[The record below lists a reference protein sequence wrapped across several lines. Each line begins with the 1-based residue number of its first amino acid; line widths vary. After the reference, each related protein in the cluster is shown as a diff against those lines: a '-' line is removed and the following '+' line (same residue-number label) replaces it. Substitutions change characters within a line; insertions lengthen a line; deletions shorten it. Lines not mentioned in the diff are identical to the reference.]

1 MNKSHFL
8 WNNFLCPHISFKK
21 AKCFDWVSK
30 IRMAWILGIYLK
42 CQRFLSYN
50 YFLMVRDKLRT
61 WAASRADR
69 GARGAEKTVSTVSF
83 IPSKLRTNFWWKGIW
98 YKIIQ
103 LNSNSYHFFWQN
115 TEEKLAQCSSFGNL
129 FLLLFSIT
137 DRSSFEEIERLGRFI
152 RETKTHGEYSIV
164 LVGTKRDLRDY
175 RAVSEDEGHVVAN
188 KLGGTYFEISSAD
201 SYEGIE
207 RLFSY
212 SIKSH
217 LKARFFDPERNRRVM
232 GLKKLR
238 DGLLLRTK
246 SLYRSRGMTF

>member
-1 MNKSHFL
+1 M
-8 WNNFLCPHISFKK
+8 
-21 AKCFDWVSK
+21 
-30 IRMAWILGIYLK
+30 
-42 CQRFLSYN
+42 
-50 YFLMVRDKLRT
+50 
-61 WAASRADR
+61 
-69 GARGAEKTVSTVSF
+69 
-83 IPSKLRTNFWWKGIW
+83 KGYR

-115 TEEKLAQCSSFGNL
+115 TEERLAQCSSFGNL

-152 RETKTHGEYSIV
+152 RETKIHGEYSIV
-164 LVGTKRDLRDY
+164 VVGTKLDLRDY

-188 KLGGTYFEISSAD
+188 KLGGTYFETSSAD

-217 LKARFFDPERNRRVM
+217 LKSRFFDPERNKRVM

-246 SLYRSRGMTF
+246 SLYRSRGMTFWDQTVSELVDTRNLMVYSISWTNVFMSHVYKLCLQLPFYGLLLMYKRIFLGVQSLRPNGEIPVEKKIMFYAVYRRE

>member
-30 IRMAWILGIYLK
+30 IRMTWMLEIYPK
-42 CQRFLSYN
+42 YQRFLSYN
-50 YFLMVRDKLRT
+50 YFLMVRDKLRA

-69 GARGAEKTVSTVSF
+69 TARGAEKTVSTVSF
-83 IPSKLRTNFWWKGIW
+83 ISSKLKTNLWWKGIW
-98 YKIIQ
+98 YKIIR

-137 DRSSFEEIERLGRFI
+137 DRSSFEDIERLGRFI
-152 RETKTHGEYSIV
+152 RETKTYGEYSIV
-164 LVGTKRDLRDY
+164 VVGTKRDLRDY
-175 RAVSEDEGHVVAN
+175 RAVSEDEGRVVAN

-217 LKARFFDPERNRRVM
+217 LKSRFFDPERNRRVM